1 MNFCVDSLLWT
12 KHGSISEMKEQS
24 KQWTSPDE
32 SFEESEDRKVGR
44 KGDGNHSSVEAN
56 DQW

>member
-1 MNFCVDSLLWT
+1 
-12 KHGSISEMKEQS
+12 MKEQS